1 MTASEAG
8 PPVDL
13 GTREC
18 ILKVAASLFAR
29 KGYAATTVR
38 EIVEAAGV
46 TKPALYYHFR
56 SKERLFQ
63 DLTSLT
69 IATHLALLEEI
80 HQAPG
85 TPTERIRL
93 LFDRAFAL
101 TLRNVDMARVLGA
114 VHCGPPESSPP
125 FDFDGIYGA
134 FYGTLRGLVEE
145 GVHCGELRAG
155 NVDTMT
161 LALLGGWTIA
171 VDTTICP
178 HEGGPGADGVGGVS
192 ELILN
197 GLRAD
202 LRGHG
207 EERSQGRGSG

>member
-18 ILKVAASLFAR
+18 ILKVAAALFAR

-46 TKPALYYHFR
+46 TKPVLYYHFR
-56 SKERLFQ
+56 SKEGLFR

-69 IATHLALLEEI
+69 VARHFALLEEVRR
-80 HQAPG
+80 APA
-85 TPTERIRL
+85 TPAGKIRL

-101 TLRNVDMARVLGA
+101 TLDNVDMARVFGA

-125 FDFDGIYGA
+125 FDFDRIYGA
-134 FYGTLRGLVEE
+134 FHGTLRGLVEE
-145 GVHCGELRAG
+145 GVRCGEFRAG

-161 LALLGGWTIA
+161 SALLGGWVIA

-178 HEGGPGADGVGGVS
+178 HEGGPVVDGVGGIID
-192 ELILN
+192 LILN
-197 GLRAD
+197 GLRAVP
-202 LRGHG
+202 RGQ
-207 EERSQGRGSG
+207 RQDDGRYR